1 MEKKLGPAT
10 RDAYGEVLVELG
22 KENPNIVVLDA
33 DLSKS
38 TKTAAF
44 GEKFPDR
51 FFNVGIQEADL
62 VGIAAGLA
70 ASGKIPFASSFA
82 CFVVCKA
89 YDQLRMSVAFP
100 ELNVKIVASHG
111 GISVGEDG
119 ASQQAIEDFALMTSL
134 PGFVVM
140 NPADAI
146 SAKALVRE
154 AAKYKGPVYM
164 RTGRPKA
171 PLIYDEKSR
180 FEIGK
185 GIRLREGKDV
195 TLVANGLLVFEALLA
210 GEKLKAEG
218 IEASVIDLHTI
229 KPLDRELLLEEAHRT
244 HALVVCEEHQIW
256 GGLGSAVARL
266 VSQDFPVPIEYVAI
280 QDTYAESGKPEEL
293 FKKYGLTASHIVDRA
308 KRVTAKKS
316 RGRVPIS

>member
-10 RDAYGEVLVELG
+10 RDAYGEALIELG

-51 FFNVGIQEADL
+51 FFNVGIQEADM

-70 ASGKIPFASSFA
+70 ASGKIPFVSSFA
-82 CFVVCKA
+82 CFVVTKA

-154 AAKYKGPVYM
+154 AAKHKGPVYI

-171 PLIYDEKSR
+171 PLIYNEKSR

-195 TLVANGLLVFEALLA
+195 TLAANGLLVFEALLA
-210 GEKLKAEG
+210 EEKLKAEG

-293 FKKYGLTASHIVDRA
+293 FQKYGLTASHIVDRA
-308 KRVTAKKS
+308 KRVLAKK
-316 RGRVPIS
+316 GRVPIS

>member
-22 KENPNIVVLDA
+22 KENPNVVVLDA

-51 FFNVGIQEADL
+51 FFNMGIQEADM
-62 VGIAAGLA
+62 VGVAAGLA
-70 ASGKIPFASSFA
+70 SSGKIPFVSSFA

-89 YDQLRMSVAFP
+89 YDQLRMAVAFP

-119 ASQQAIEDFALMTSL
+119 ASQQSIEDFALTTSL

-140 NPADAI
+140 SPADAFQ
-146 SAKALVRE
+146 AKVLVRE
-154 AAKYKGPVYM
+154 AAKHKGPVYM

-171 PLIYDEKSR
+171 PLIYNEKSR

-210 GEKLKAEG
+210 EEKLRAEG
-218 IEASVIDLHTI
+218 IEAGVIDLHTL
-229 KPLDRELLLEEAHRT
+229 KPLDRDLLLEEARRT
-244 HALVVCEEHQIW
+244 HAFVVCEEHQIW

-266 VSQDFPVPIEYVAI
+266 VSEECPVLMEFVAI
-280 QDTYAESGKPEEL
+280 QDTYSESGKPEEL
-293 FKKYGLTASHIVDRA
+293 FQKYGLTSSHIVSAA
-308 KRVTAKKS
+308 KRVLAKKD
-316 RGRVPIS
+316 RVTT

>member
-22 KENPNIVVLDA
+22 RENPNIVVLDA

-51 FFNVGIQEADL
+51 FFNMGIQEADM
-62 VGIAAGLA
+62 VGVAAGLA
-70 ASGKIPFASSFA
+70 ASGKIPFVSSFA

-119 ASQQAIEDFALMTSL
+119 ASQQSIEDFALMASL

-140 NPADAI
+140 SPTDAFQ
-146 SAKALVRE
+146 AKVLVRE
-154 AAKYKGPVYM
+154 AAKHKGPVYM

-171 PLIYDEKSR
+171 PLIYNEKSR

-210 GEKLKAEG
+210 EEKLRAEG
-218 IEASVIDLHTI
+218 IEASVIDLPCI
-229 KPLDRELLLEEAHRT
+229 KPLDRDLLIEEARRT
-244 HALVVCEEHQIW
+244 HALVVAEEHQIW

-266 VSQDFPVPIEYVAI
+266 VSEECPAPIEFVAI
-280 QDTYAESGKPEEL
+280 QDTYSESGKPEEL
-293 FKKYGLTASHIVDRA
+293 FQKYGLTSSHIVSAA
-308 KRVTAKKS
+308 KRALAKKD
-316 RGRVPIS
+316 RVTT

>member
-22 KENPNIVVLDA
+22 KENKNIVVLDA

-38 TKTAAF
+38 TKTAVF

-51 FFNVGIQEADL
+51 FFNMGIQEADM
-62 VGIAAGLA
+62 VGVAAGLA
-70 ASGKIPFASSFA
+70 ASGKIPFVSSFA

-134 PGFVVM
+134 PGFVVL
-140 NPADAI
+140 NPSDA
-146 SAKALVRE
+146 AQTKALVRE
-154 AAKYKGPVYM
+154 MAKHNGPVYM
-164 RTGRPKA
+164 RTGRPKT
-171 PLIYDEKSR
+171 PIIYDASSKAR

-195 TLVANGLLVFEALLA
+195 TIVATGLLVFEALQA
-210 GEKLKAEG
+210 EEKLRSEG
-218 IEASVIDLHTI
+218 IEAGVIDIHTL
-229 KPLDRELLLEEAHRT
+229 KPLDEELLTEEARRT
-244 HALVVCEEHQIW
+244 HAVVVCEEHQIW
-256 GGLGSAVARL
+256 GGLGSAVAR
-266 VSQDFPVPIEYVAI
+266 VISRETPAAMEFVAI
-280 QDTYAESGKPEEL
+280 QDSYAESGKPEEL
-293 FKKYGLTASHIVDRA
+293 FQKYGLTASHIIQAV
-308 KRVTAKKS
+308 KKVLS
-316 RGRVPIS
+316 KKGRVSV

>member
-10 RDAYGEVLVELG
+10 RDAYGETLVELG
-22 KENPNIVVLDA
+22 KENPDIVVLDA

-51 FFNVGIQEADL
+51 FFNMGIQEADM
-62 VGIAAGLA
+62 VGVASGLA
-70 ASGKIPFASSFA
+70 LAGKIPFVSSFA

-100 ELNVKIVASHG
+100 KVNVKIVASHG

-119 ASQQAIEDFALMTSL
+119 ASQQSIEDIALMTSL

-140 NPADAI
+140 NPCDAFQT
-146 SAKALVRE
+146 KALVR
-154 AAKYKGPVYM
+154 ASAKYKGPVYI
-164 RTGRPKA
+164 RTGRPKT
-171 PLIYDEKSR
+171 PLIYNDQSR

-185 GIRLREGKDV
+185 GVRLKEGKDI
-195 TLVANGLLVFEALLA
+195 TLVANGLLVYEALVA
-210 GEKLKAEG
+210 EEKLKSEG
-218 IEASVIDLHTI
+218 IEASVIDMHTI
-229 KPLDRELLLEEAHRT
+229 KPLDEELLIEEARKT
-244 HALVVCEEHQIW
+244 HGFVVCEEHQIW
-256 GGLGSAVARL
+256 GGLGSAVARVL
-266 VSQDFPVPIEYVAI
+266 AQKSPSVIEFIAI

-293 FKKYGLTASHIVDRA
+293 FQKYGLTSTHIIQAA
-308 KRVTAKKS
+308 KKVLAKKGRVT
-316 RGRVPIS
+316 V